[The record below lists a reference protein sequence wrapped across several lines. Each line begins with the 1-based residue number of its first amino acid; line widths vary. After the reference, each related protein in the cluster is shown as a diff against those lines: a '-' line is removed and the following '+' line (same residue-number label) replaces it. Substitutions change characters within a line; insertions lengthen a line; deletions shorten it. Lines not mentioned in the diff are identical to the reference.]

1 MRKTEFDQEDVLRSA
16 MRVFIEKGYGSTC
29 MQDLKKA
36 TGLHPGSIYNAF
48 QSKRGLLLAS
58 LEHYRNEG
66 LLEFESLFL
75 NAETTL
81 DGLKVY
87 LDHVITECEQ
97 ENIRDCLL
105 QKMLSEL
112 SQQDTE
118 VEAVICDMLNQWQH
132 LLSEKIQLAQTLKEI
147 PNQQDSETL
156 AQFFMMSVYGIR
168 VLSHTRPKEGT
179 LRQLGHSV
187 LNYLA
192 QSI

>member
-1 MRKTEFDQEDVLRSA
+1 
-16 MRVFIEKGYGSTC
+16 
-29 MQDLKKA
+29 
-36 TGLHPGSIYNAF
+36 
-48 QSKRGLLLAS
+48 
-58 LEHYRNEG
+58 
-66 LLEFESLFL
+66 
-75 NAETTL
+75 
-81 DGLKVY
+81 
-87 LDHVITECEQ
+87 VITECEQ